1 MKRRGFLSLFSLLFA
16 RPTAALVK
24 PVPVDIT
31 AMRYPFMP
39 VPWPEMFPG
48 VPTIKPL
55 TLDLMYE
62 YRSGKVTATFSR
74 IVDGERPQDI
84 PMELNGSC
92 RQHKEGSL
100 NA

>member
-1 MKRRGFLSLFSLLFA
+1 MLRRGFLSLFSLLFA

-24 PVPVDIT
+24 LSAKPHSGESIGDNSPGSSIKDEEDVPYDPEL
-31 AMRYPFMP
+31 MRRW
-39 VPWPEMFPG
+39 VAESPWEYWPPISELPE
-48 VPTIKPL
+48 
-55 TLDLMYE
+55 
-62 YRSGKVTATFSR
+62 
-74 IVDGERPQDI
+74 ERPQDI

>member
-1 MKRRGFLSLFSLLFA
+1 MKRRGFLSFFSLLFA

-24 PVPVDIT
+24 PAPAEGIPVDIT

-39 VPWPEMFPG
+39 VPWPKIFPG
-48 VPTIKPL
+48 VPTIKPS

-62 YRSGKVTATFSR
+62 YRAGKVTATFSR
-74 IVDGERPQDI
+74 IADGERRQDI
-84 PMELNGSC
+84 P
-92 RQHKEGSL
+92 KEDSL